1 MEFQLQSKDNKSNDW
16 DSVSDGYGDYVF
28 QTLEGAKLVESGFK
42 DRYPLTETRIVDSE
56 SADWI

>member
-1 MEFQLQSKDNKSNDW
+1 MLFQLQSKDNQSGEW
-16 DSVSDGYGDYVF
+16 DTVCDEYGDEVF
-28 QTLEGAKLVESGFK
+28 QTLEGTKSVENRFN